1 MISFLLADLGAP
13 YLEEIVLITAFYTSN
28 FT

>member
-28 FT
+28 LT